1 MNPYVIMTDTT
12 ADLPESYI
20 QEHQLAILS
29 LSYTIEGNT
38 YDRENPLDVR
48 EFYAKMRAGS
58 MPTTSQVNP
67 EQAKEAFKACLD
79 QGNDVLYIA
88 FSSGLSGTCGSGMV
102 AAEEIRESGEYPDR
116 KLIVIDSL
124 SASLGEGL
132 LVHKAVQLKEAGK
145 SMEEVADWVEK
156 NKLHLCHN
164 FTVDD
169 LFHLHRGGR
178 VSKATAVLGT
188 MINIKPVLH
197 VDDEGHLIAIGKVRG
212 RKKSLAALV
221 DRMADQIKGYEDQNS
236 EVFISHG
243 DCQEDAE
250 YVQKLVQERFGVDK
264 FIINHVGPTIGAHSG
279 PGTVALFFMGNPR

>member
-20 QEHQLAILS
+20 QEHQLSVLS
-29 LSYTIEGNT
+29 LSYTIDGTT

-58 MPTTSQVNP
+58 MPTTAQVNP
-67 EQAKEAFKACLD
+67 EQAKEAFKVCLD
-79 QGNDVLYIA
+79 QGKDVLYLA
-88 FSSGLSGTCGSGMV
+88 FSSGLSGTYGSAV
-102 AAEEIRESGEYPDR
+102 IAAREIEEDGEYPDR
-116 KLIVIDSL
+116 RVVVLDSL

-132 LVHKAVQLKEAGK
+132 LVHKAVMMKEAGK
-145 SMEEVADWVEK
+145 TLDEVADWVEK

-178 VSKATAVLGT
+178 VSKATAILGT

-197 VDDEGHLIAIGKVRG
+197 VDDEGHLIAVGKVRG
-212 RKKSLAALV
+212 RKKSLSSLV
-221 DRMADQIKGYEDQNS
+221 DRMAEQIKGFEDQNDM
-236 EVFISHG
+236 VFISHG
-243 DCQEDAE
+243 DCEEDAE
-250 YVQKLVQERFGVDK
+250 YVKKLVQERFGIEK
-264 FIINHVGPTIGAHSG
+264 FIINQVGPTIGAHSG
-279 PGTVALFFMGNPR
+279 PGTLALFFVGNPR